1 MFNVLKKFV
10 HDSTNDSL
18 STTSLESTI
27 IGGQQKILDEMKK
40 LTSNNALLVE
50 INKKLTRALETPRPV
65 ASGSGS
71 FFSEDIYVSVGDKE
85 TVYCL
90 CTFTGFEPG
99 NVDDHW
105 VKCVLSLLSVATS
118 KCNVGLMY
126 LPRVLD
132 IEDVDEDTYNVDGY
146 SHICGILTFKSKV
159 FYLIGNRQ
167 PIDGEE
173 GLVFSLLGESPR
185 NSSGT
190 HQKAEVFLKR
200 KFPQFRKFKV
210 SVISYKNYLEW
221 KWDQEDIDLWYN
233 SNLGMRRPDHG
244 VHFPSLFPKSF
255 EGQTNKDVIS
265 AKMKDSTQRILHLFR
280 VLKMVCDSRNEL
292 DSPYAGTSVSDVFTP
307 VIEALSTDNECAE
320 HIVAGTVL
328 DMLAE
333 SLVEGDAMVSS
344 QNEPFQ
350 SLGSDGCVVTEL
362 KDMSVRLKGTILHLS
377 NETNM
382 S

>member
-10 HDSTNDSL
+10 HNSTNDSL

-40 LTSNNALLVE
+40 LTTHNALLAE
-50 INKKLTRALETPRPV
+50 INKKLERALETPRPV
-65 ASGSGS
+65 PSGSGS
-71 FFSEDIYVSVGDKE
+71 IFSEDIYVSVGDKE

-90 CTFTGFEPG
+90 CTFTGFGPG
-99 NVDDHW
+99 SVDDHW

-132 IEDVDEDTYNVDGY
+132 IEDVDEEKYSLDGY
-146 SHICGILTFKSKV
+146 SQICGILTFKTKV
-159 FYLIGNRQ
+159 FYAIGNRQ
-167 PIDGEE
+167 VIDGEE
-173 GLVFSLLGESPR
+173 TLVLSLLGESPR
-185 NSSGT
+185 NSPGMN
-190 HQKAEVFLKR
+190 QKAEEFMKR
-200 KFPQFRKFKV
+200 KFPEFRKCRV
-210 SVISYKNYLEW
+210 TVISYKHYLEW
-221 KWDQEDIDLWYN
+221 KWDQENVDLWYN

-255 EGQTNKDVIS
+255 EGQTNKDAIS

-292 DSPYAGTSVSDVFTP
+292 DSPYAGTSLSDVFTP

-333 SLVEGDAMVSS
+333 CIVEGDAMVSS

-350 SLGSDGCVVTEL
+350 SLGSEGCVVSEL
-362 KDMSVRLKGTILHLS
+362 KDMSVRLKGMLLHLS